1 MDNPAIQTLE
11 TAAQMLM
18 APPTMVT
25 SEQRHQAESVFLEFR
40 STKNP
45 YQLCQEILEKSR
57 VDYVLFEAAGL
68 LKTALIREWTLLSEN
83 DISSLREYL
92 LNYLLRQETPT
103 FLREKL
109 LQTIA
114 IIIKRGSIDD
124 GGRER
129 KALLAELEKIILSSP
144 ISQQKLACS
153 LILAIMQ
160 EYAITVKSADVGL
173 IWEVHFRLKKLFE
186 ALDLK
191 RIFRFTVSVLEQIVR
206 SGHRPEGE
214 QAMLTKQLL
223 TIVETVLCWG
233 QVSPLL
239 PALTENKRLIRE
251 FEAIYET
258 DSAPALR
265 LSLNWRD
272 TILQPE
278 LIALFFEIHMYV
290 RTNPELASPS
300 LTCLVQ
306 LARVSGVVVSATNL
320 KQQYLENY
328 VNSFLNMMANIQPVE
343 REMLGISDIYRRL
356 IQFYSPSMIAAQ
368 PPALLQNLTTLTC
381 HCIRGA
387 VVEEGVNDDT
397 VWRESLNKFL
407 HTWSSIVH
415 DKDGYSNETLV
426 NPCIEIFN
434 TYLQCRLAPP
444 DGTRGVESS
453 DGCNDDIKDDIEE
466 DERKL
471 HSDVLLTIGAIARK
485 APAHCCHVLFELLRD
500 RSKRLEEQLQLMHMG
515 KLPVSGGEQLVS
527 LFEDLHWILMIL
539 GHFIAIDCTEGET
552 VMMPPEIV
560 HFSLLENGNV
570 DASLRFLVGESTNT
584 ENVDPV
590 FKLLGEILRISAWE
604 CAALEAGLASVFSP
618 ELSATVSWLLKIW
631 ANSYLMPQ
639 ASLYSEMSPI
649 LDTAFGRGSRG
660 AQWAVRRLC
669 ARAATVLRH
678 LAAQPAAAVAAAS
691 LLTTLA
697 MHHHKQNPLA
707 SCDEFLGLVAWEAA
721 GSNLP
726 GELRKELHRAF
737 AVAATYA
744 EGEVR
749 NRLIAS
755 TVALQEKLMN
765 IINMD
770 SDTEP
775 VRNMLADTLD
785 CFIGVTEGVYEVGT
799 MDEQFLLLI
808 GALDKIPGIVYR
820 YHNYPG
826 VVLPALKLLAKSAK
840 RMLHSVLPQNV
851 NKFLEVCNT
860 TFDVYL
866 RWNSGK
872 ISSIPQDAEEEA
884 YEDICA
890 LMEVICSIA
899 RCGAER
905 GVGDTC
911 ARGLR
916 LLLPLVTPPLLALP
930 ALAHQAYRT
939 LRELHAAG
947 QLTILPIEDFN
958 MVIAALRVGLTA
970 VSCDVSTLCCDT
982 IVGLSNKARTL
993 GDDNPY
999 SLSLLTLAEL
1009 LLMLIIKMEIPPDSI
1024 PTAGAAIYAL
1034 TCVKPALLEGL
1045 ARQLIEAYAVN
1056 DPANVPRLEEAF
1068 GVLTNGVLFD
1078 GSRPHK
1084 LRFQDNFDKFLAS
1097 VHGFLIVK

>member
-1 MDNPAIQTLE
+1 MDNSAIQTLE
-11 TAAQMLM
+11 AAAQMLM
-18 APPTMVT
+18 APPNLVT

-45 YQLCQEILEKSR
+45 YQLCREILEKSTS
-57 VDYVLFEAAGL
+57 DYVLFEAAGL
-68 LKTALIREWTLLSEN
+68 LKSALIREWNLLSEQ

-92 LNYLLRQETPT
+92 LNYLMRKDTPP
-103 FLREKL
+103 FLKEKL

-114 IIIKRGSIDD
+114 IIVKRGSIDD
-124 GGRER
+124 SGRER
-129 KALLAELEKIILSSP
+129 KALLGELEKLILSAP
-144 ISQQKLACS
+144 INEQKLACA

-173 IWEVHFRLKKLFE
+173 IWEVHFRLKKSFE
-186 ALDLK
+186 AIDMK

-206 SGHRPEGE
+206 SGVRPEGD

-223 TIVETVLCWG
+223 TIVETILCWSH
-233 QVSPLL
+233 VSPMLS
-239 PALTENKRLIRE
+239 KRLIGA
-251 FEAIYET
+251 FEAIYESDT
-258 DSAPALR
+258 APALR
-265 LSLNWRD
+265 LSMNWRD
-272 TILQPE
+272 TIMQPE
-278 LIALFFEIHMYV
+278 LIALFFEIHMHV
-290 RTNPELASPS
+290 RSNPDLANPS

-306 LARVSGVVVSATNL
+306 LASLSGVVVSAANL

-328 VNSFLNMMANIQPVE
+328 VNSFMRMLAYIQPVE

-356 IQFYSPSMIAAQ
+356 VQFFSPQMIAAT
-368 PPALLQNLTTLTC
+368 PPAFLQNLTTYTC
-381 HCIRGA
+381 HCIRGSI
-387 VVEEGVNDDT
+387 VEEGINEDT

-415 DKDGYSNETLV
+415 DTDGYTNETLQ

-444 DGTRGVESS
+444 DGTRGTESN
-453 DGCNDDIKDDIEE
+453 DGCGDDIKEELEE

-471 HSDVLLTIGAIARK
+471 HSNVLMTIGAIARK
-485 APAHCCHVLFELLRD
+485 APAHCCHVLFTLLQD

-515 KLPVSGGEQLVS
+515 KLPVSGGEQLVT
-527 LFEDLHWILMIL
+527 LFEDLHWILMIT
-539 GHFIAIDCTEGET
+539 GHFLAMDCTEGEMVT
-552 VMMPPEIV
+552 IPPELMQ
-560 HFSLLENGNV
+560 FSILENANI
-570 DASLRFLVGESTNT
+570 DASLRYFVGESDST
-584 ENVDPV
+584 ENVDSIL
-590 FKLLGEILRISAWE
+590 KLVGLILRISAWE
-604 CAALEAGLASVFSP
+604 SAALEAGLGTVFSP
-618 ELSATVSWLLKIW
+618 ELSATMSWLLKIW
-631 ANSYLMPQ
+631 ANSYLMSQP
-639 ASLYSEMSPI
+639 SMYSEMSAVVEC
-649 LDTAFGRGSRG
+649 AFGTGSRG
-660 AQWAVRRLC
+660 AAWTVARLA
-669 ARAATVLRH
+669 ARAAAALRH
-678 LAAQPAAAVAAAS
+678 LAAQPAAAAHALQLLAA
-691 LLTTLA
+691 LA
-697 MHHHKQNPLA
+697 HHHHKQSPLA
-707 SCDEFLGLVAWEAA
+707 TCEEFLALVAWEAA

-737 AVAATYA
+737 AIAATYA
-744 EGEVR
+744 EGEAR
-749 NRLIAS
+749 NRLLGS
-755 TVALQEKLMN
+755 TVALQDKLNN
-765 IINMD
+765 ILNMQ

-775 VRNMLADTLD
+775 VRTMLADTLD
-785 CFIGVTEGVYEVGT
+785 CFIGLTEGVHEVGT
-799 MDEQFLLLI
+799 MDEQFMMLI
-808 GALDKIPGIVYR
+808 GALDKIPGILFR

-826 VVLPALKLLAKSAK
+826 VVLPALNLLAKSAK
-840 RMLHSVLPQNV
+840 RMLHSVQPQNV

-860 TFDVYL
+860 TFEVYL

-890 LMEVICSIA
+890 LMELICSIG
-899 RCGAER
+899 RSGAER

-916 LLLPLVTPPLLALP
+916 ILLPLITPSLLALP
-930 ALAHQAYRT
+930 SLAHHAYRMIRDLDT
-939 LRELHAAG
+939 TD
-947 QLTILPIEDFN
+947 QLTSLPITDFN
-958 MVIAALRVGLTA
+958 MVVTALRVGLTA

-982 IVGLSNKARTL
+982 IVGLSNKVRTL

-999 SLSLLTLAEL
+999 AISLLSLAEL

-1024 PTAGAAIYAL
+1024 PAAGAAIYAL

-1045 ARQLIEAYAVN
+1045 ARQLIEAFAVN

-1078 GSRPHK
+1078 GLRTHK
-1084 LRFQDNFDKFLAS
+1084 IRFQDNFDKFLAS

>member
-1 MDNPAIQTLE
+1 
-11 TAAQMLM
+11 MLM
-18 APPTMVT
+18 APPNLVT

-45 YQLCQEILEKSR
+45 YELCREILEKSTS
-57 VDYVLFEAAGL
+57 DYVLFEGASL
-68 LKTALIREWTLLSEN
+68 LKSALIREWNLLSES

-92 LNYLLRQETPT
+92 LTYLLRKEAPG

-114 IIIKRGSIDD
+114 IIIKRGSIEDS
-124 GGRER
+124 RER
-129 KALLAELEKIILSSP
+129 KALLGELERIILSSP

-173 IWEVHFRLKKLFE
+173 IWEVHFRLKKSFE

-191 RIFRFTVSVLEQIVR
+191 RIFRFTVGVLEQIVR

-214 QAMLTKQLL
+214 QALLTKQLL
-223 TIVETVLCWG
+223 TIVEMVLCWSH
-233 QVSPLL
+233 VSPLL
-239 PALTENKRLIRE
+239 SKRLIGA
-251 FEAIYET
+251 FEAIYESDT
-258 DSAPALR
+258 APALR

-272 TILQPE
+272 TIMQPE
-278 LIALFFEIHMYV
+278 LLALFFEIHMYV
-290 RTNPELASPS
+290 RSNPELASPS

-306 LARVSGVVVSATNL
+306 LASLSGAVVYAANP

-328 VNSFLNMMANIQPVE
+328 VNSFLNMMQYIQPVE

-356 IQFYSPSMIAAQ
+356 IEFFSPAMIATC
-368 PPALLQNLTTLTC
+368 PPAFLQNLTTLTC
-381 HCIRGA
+381 HCIRGS
-387 VVEEGVNDDT
+387 VMEEVVNDDT

-407 HTWSSIVH
+407 HSWSTLVH
-415 DKDGYSNETLV
+415 DTAEFSNSLM
-426 NPCIEIFN
+426 NPCIEMFN

-444 DGTRGVESS
+444 DGTRGTE
-453 DGCNDDIKDDIEE
+453 NTEEDIKDELEE

-471 HSDVLLTIGAIARK
+471 HSNILLTIGAIARK
-485 APAHCCHVLFELLRD
+485 APAHCCHVLFTLLQD
-500 RSKRLEEQLQLMHMG
+500 RSKRLESQLQLMHMG

-527 LFEDLHWILMIL
+527 LFEDLHWILMIT
-539 GHFIAIDCTEGET
+539 GHFLAIDCTEGEII
-552 VMMPPEIV
+552 MIPPEII
-560 HFSLLENGNV
+560 HYSLLENANV

-584 ENVDPV
+584 DNVDPIL
-590 FKLLGEILRISAWE
+590 KLLGEILRISAWE
-604 CAALEAGLASVFSP
+604 CAALEAGLGSVFSP
-618 ELSATVSWLLKIW
+618 ELSATISWLLKIW

-639 ASLYSEMSPI
+639 ASMYSEMSPI
-649 LDTAFGRGSRG
+649 LEAAFGVTSRG
-660 AQWAVRRLC
+660 ATWVVSRLA
-669 ARAATVLRH
+669 ARAAATLRYQS
-678 LAAQPAAAVAAAS
+678 AQPAAASHALQ

-697 MHHHKQNPLA
+697 QSQHKQNPLA
-707 SCDEFLGLVAWEAA
+707 TCEEFLALLQWETT
-721 GSNLP
+721 GCNLP
-726 GELRKELHRAF
+726 GEQRRELHRAF
-737 AVAATYA
+737 AITATYA

-749 NRLIAS
+749 NRLLSS
-755 TVALQEKLMN
+755 TAALQEKLMN

-785 CFIGVTEGVYEVGT
+785 CFIGVTEGVLEVGT
-799 MDEQFLLLI
+799 MDEQFMMLI
-808 GALDKIPGIVYR
+808 GALDKMPGIIYR

-826 VVLPALKLLAKSAK
+826 VVLPALNLLAKSAK
-840 RMLHSVLPQNV
+840 RMLHSVQPQNA
-851 NKFLEVCNT
+851 NKFLEICNT
-860 TFDVYL
+860 TFEVYM

-899 RCGAER
+899 RSGAEGAAEAGAGR
-905 GVGDTC
+905 C

-916 LLLPLVTPPLLALP
+916 LLLPMVTPPLLALP
-930 ALAHQAYRT
+930 ALATHAYRM
-939 LRELHAAG
+939 LRDLDAAG
-947 QLTILPIEDFN
+947 QLTTLPIHDFN
-958 MVIAALRVGLTA
+958 MVVTALRVGLTA

-982 IVGLSNKARTL
+982 IVGLSNKVRRL

-999 SLSLLTLAEL
+999 ALSLLTLAEL

-1024 PTAGAAIYAL
+1024 PAAGGAIYSL

-1045 ARQLIEAYAVN
+1045 ARQLIEEFAVN

-1068 GVLTNGVLFD
+1068 RVLTNGVLFD
-1078 GSRPHK
+1078 GLRTHK

>member
-1 MDNPAIQTLE
+1 MNNSAIQTLE
-11 TAAQMLM
+11 AAAQMLM
-18 APPTMVT
+18 APPNMVT

-45 YQLCQEILEKSR
+45 YQLCREILEKSTS
-57 VDYVLFEAAGL
+57 DYVLFEAAGL
-68 LKTALIREWTLLSEN
+68 IKSALIREWSLLSDN
-83 DISSLREYL
+83 DIISLREYL
-92 LNYLLRQETPT
+92 LSYLLNKDTPP

-129 KALLAELEKIILSSP
+129 KVLLGELEKIILSSP
-144 ISQQKLACS
+144 INQQKLACA

-173 IWEVHFRLKKLFE
+173 IWEVHFRLKKSFE

-191 RIFRFTVSVLEQIVR
+191 RIFRFTVGVLEQIVR

-214 QAMLTKQLL
+214 QALLTKQLL
-223 TIVETVLCWG
+223 TIVETVLCWSH
-233 QVSPLL
+233 VSPLL
-239 PALTENKRLIRE
+239 SKRLIGA
-251 FEAIYET
+251 FEAIYESDT
-258 DSAPALR
+258 APALR

-272 TILQPE
+272 TIMQPE
-278 LIALFFEIHMYV
+278 LLSLFFEIHMYV
-290 RTNPELASPS
+290 RSNPDLASPS
-300 LTCLVQ
+300 LICLVQ
-306 LARVSGVVVSATNL
+306 LASLSGVVVSVSNL

-328 VNSFLNMMANIQPVE
+328 VNSFLNMMTYIQPFE

-356 IQFYSPSMIAAQ
+356 IQFFSPPMIAAT
-368 PPALLQNLTTLTC
+368 PPAFLQNLTTLTC

-387 VVEEGVNDDT
+387 VMEERVNDDT

-415 DKDGYSNETLV
+415 DTDGYSHETLL

-434 TYLQCRLAPP
+434 TYIQCRLAPP
-444 DGTRGVESS
+444 DGTRGAEI
-453 DGCNDDIKDDIEE
+453 NDDDLKDDLEE

-471 HSDVLLTIGAIARK
+471 HSNVLLTIGAIARK
-485 APAHCCHVLFELLRD
+485 APAHCCHVLFTLLQD
-500 RSKRLEEQLQLMHMG
+500 RSKRLESQLQLMHMG
-515 KLPVSGGEQLVS
+515 KLPVSGGEQLIN
-527 LFEDLHWILMIL
+527 LFEDLHWILMIT
-539 GHFIAIDCTEGET
+539 GHFLAVDCTEGET
-552 VMMPPEIV
+552 VMIPQEIIQY
-560 HFSLLENGNV
+560 SISENANL
-570 DASLRFLVGESTNT
+570 DASLRYLVGESTNT

-590 FKLLGEILRISAWE
+590 LKLVGEILRISAWE
-604 CAALEAGLASVFSP
+604 CAALEAGLGTVFSP
-618 ELSATVSWLLKIW
+618 ELSATISWLLKIW
-631 ANSYLMPQ
+631 SNSYLMPQ
-639 ASLYSEMSPI
+639 PSVYSEMSPI
-649 LDTAFGRGSRG
+649 LECAFGRSSRG
-660 AQWAVRRLC
+660 ASWLVSRLA
-669 ARAATVLRH
+669 ARSAACLRH
-678 LAAQPAAAVAAAS
+678 LSTQPVAATQAIQ

-697 MHHHKQNPLA
+697 HTQHKQNPLY
-707 SCDEFLGLVAWEAA
+707 SCEEFVALVAWEAS

-726 GELRKELHRAF
+726 GALRKELHRAF
-737 AVAATYA
+737 AIATTYA
-744 EGEVR
+744 EGDVR
-749 NRLIAS
+749 NRLLAS

-765 IINMD
+765 IINME

-775 VRNMLADTLD
+775 VRSMLADTLD
-785 CFIGVTEGVYEVGT
+785 CFVGVTDGVHEVGT
-799 MDEQFLLLI
+799 MDEQFMMLI
-808 GALDKIPGIVYR
+808 GALDKIPAIIFR

-826 VVLPALKLLAKSAK
+826 VVLPALNFLSKSAK
-840 RMLHSVLPQNV
+840 RMLHSVQPQNV
-851 NKFLEVCNT
+851 TKFLEICNT
-860 TFDVYL
+860 TFEVYM

-872 ISSIPQDAEEEA
+872 ISTIPQDAEEEA

-890 LMEVICSIA
+890 LMEVICSTA
-899 RCGAER
+899 RSGAER

-916 LLLPLVTPPLLALP
+916 LLLPLITPPLLALP
-930 ALAHQAYRT
+930 TLAHHAYRM
-939 LRELHAAG
+939 LKDLDAAD
-947 QLTILPIEDFN
+947 QLTNLPIEDFN
-958 MVIAALRVGLTA
+958 MVVTALRVGLTA

-999 SLSLLTLAEL
+999 ALSLLTLAEL

-1024 PTAGAAIYAL
+1024 PAAGAAIYAL

-1045 ARQLIEAYAVN
+1045 ARQLIEAFAVN

-1078 GSRPHK
+1078 GLRAHK

>member
-1 MDNPAIQTLE
+1 MDNSAIQTLE
-11 TAAQMLM
+11 AAAQMLM
-18 APPTMVT
+18 APPNMVS

-45 YQLCQEILEKSR
+45 YQLCREILEKSSS
-57 VDYVLFEAAGL
+57 DYVLFEAAGL
-68 LKTALIREWTLLSEN
+68 LKSALIREWNLLSES

-92 LNYLLRQETPT
+92 LTYLLRKEAPP

-129 KALLAELEKIILSSP
+129 KALLGELEKIILSST
-144 ISQQKLACS
+144 ITQQKLACS

-173 IWEVHFRLKKLFE
+173 IWEVHFRLKKSFE

-191 RIFRFTVSVLEQIVR
+191 RIFRFTVGVLEQIIR

-214 QAMLTKQLL
+214 QALLTKQLL
-223 TIVETVLCWG
+223 TIVETVLCWSH
-233 QVSPLL
+233 VSPLL
-239 PALTENKRLIRE
+239 SKRLIGA
-251 FEAIYET
+251 FEAIYESDT
-258 DSAPALR
+258 APALR

-272 TILQPE
+272 TIMQPE
-278 LIALFFEIHMYV
+278 LLALFFEIHMYV
-290 RTNPELASPS
+290 RSNPDLASPS

-306 LARVSGVVVSATNL
+306 LASLSGAVVSANNP

-328 VNSFLNMMANIQPVE
+328 VNSFLNMMVYIQPVE

-356 IQFYSPSMIAAQ
+356 IEFFSPAMISAT
-368 PPALLQNLTTLTC
+368 PPAFLQNLTTLTC
-381 HCIRGA
+381 HCIRGS
-387 VVEEGVNDDT
+387 VMEEVVNDDT

-407 HTWSSIVH
+407 HSWSTLVH
-415 DKDGYSNETLV
+415 ETAGYSNETLM

-444 DGTRGVESS
+444 DGTRGIENSEE
-453 DGCNDDIKDDIEE
+453 DIKDELEE

-471 HSDVLLTIGAIARK
+471 HSNILLTIGAIGRK
-485 APAHCCHVLFELLRD
+485 APAHCCHILFTLLQD
-500 RSKRLEEQLQLMHMG
+500 RSKRLEGQLHLMHMG

-527 LFEDLHWILMIL
+527 LFEDLHWILMIT
-539 GHFIAIDCTEGET
+539 GHFLAIDCTEGEI
-552 VMMPPEIV
+552 VMIPPEII
-560 HFSLLENGNV
+560 HYSIIKDADV

-584 ENVDPV
+584 ENVDPIL
-590 FKLLGEILRISAWE
+590 KLLGEIFRISAWE
-604 CAALEAGLASVFSP
+604 CAALEAGLGNVFSP
-618 ELSATVSWLLKIW
+618 ELSATISWLLKIW

-639 ASLYSEMSPI
+639 PSMYSEMSHI
-649 LDTAFGRGSRG
+649 LEAAFGRSSRG
-660 AQWAVRRLC
+660 VAWVVSRLA
-669 ARAATVLRH
+669 ARAGAALQH
-678 LAAQPAAAVAAAS
+678 HAAQPAAATHALQ

-697 MHHHKQNPLA
+697 QSQHKQNPLA
-707 SCDEFLGLVAWEAA
+707 SCEEFLALLRWEAT
-721 GSNLP
+721 GCNLP

-737 AVAATYA
+737 AIAATYA
-744 EGEVR
+744 EGDVR
-749 NRLIAS
+749 NRLLSS
-755 TVALQEKLMN
+755 TAALQEKLMN
-765 IINMD
+765 IINME

-785 CFIGVTEGVYEVGT
+785 CFIGVTEGVLEVGT
-799 MDEQFLLLI
+799 MDEQFLMLI
-808 GALDKIPGIVYR
+808 GALDKIPGIIFR

-826 VVLPALKLLAKSAK
+826 VVLPALNLLAKSAK
-840 RMLHSVLPQNV
+840 RMLHSVQPQNA
-851 NKFLEVCNT
+851 NKFLEICNT
-860 TFDVYL
+860 TFEVYM

-899 RCGAER
+899 RSGAER
-905 GVGDTC
+905 DVGERC

-916 LLLPLVTPPLLALP
+916 ILLPLITPPLLALP
-930 ALAHQAYRT
+930 TLAQHAYRM
-939 LRELHAAG
+939 LRDLDAAG
-947 QLTILPIEDFN
+947 QLTNLPMDDFN
-958 MVIAALRVGLTA
+958 MVITALRVGLTA

-982 IVGLSNKARTL
+982 IVGLSNKVRRL

-1024 PTAGAAIYAL
+1024 PAAGAAIYSL

-1045 ARQLIEAYAVN
+1045 ARQLIEAFAVN

-1078 GSRPHK
+1078 GLRAHK